1 MNHSLQSDFV
11 PTSLKLSAVL
21 PVKYYICI
29 KSAISVEDF
38 GKNCNGSS
46 DKELTKLGIPV
57 I

>member
-46 DKELTKLGIPV
+46 DKELTRLGIPV